1 MIQVPKNLSGFVPN
15 DPGAPR
21 MLLIEPECDDA
32 LQIQQTIERY
42 YEQPCVTRFST
53 LTEAL
58 GAEMDRYDLTLSA
71 THTADGDSSEVLE
84 ELLLIRPD
92 MPIIMLANQ
101 YGQSEAAQ
109 AMHDGAYDYL
119 IKADGYLHALPV
131 VIEKNLALH
140 QVKQEN
146 ARLQVQLTA
155 TLGQLRSRNDQL
167 QGLVQEL
174 KTIAATDALT
184 GIANRRAVTQ
194 RMDQQFAHAIRH
206 DGELALI
213 AIDLDAFK
221 QLNDTAGHPAG
232 DRVLM
237 LLARALSTNARAS
250 DVPGRL
256 GGDEFVVLLPD
267 TGADEAA
274 RVAGRIQ
281 ADFQTGFVDLARRLG
296 YPGTVTLSMGIA
308 TRHKAGVDTANELL
322 AAADRALYRAKQA
335 GRSRVYTHGETI

>member
-21 MLLIEPECDDA
+21 ILLIEPEADDA

-42 YEQPCVTRFST
+42 YELPCVTRFET
-53 LTEAL
+53 LGEAL
-58 GAEMDRYDLTLSA
+58 GADLDRHDLTLSA
-71 THTADGDSSEVLE
+71 TRTADGDSSEVLE

-92 MPIIMLANQ
+92 MPIIILADQ
-101 YGQSEAAQ
+101 HGQSEAAQ
-109 AMHDGAYDYL
+109 AMHRGAYDY
-119 IKADGYLHALPV
+119 IVKADGYLHALSV

-184 GIANRRAVTQ
+184 GIANRRAITQ
-194 RMDQQFAHAIRH
+194 RMEQQFAHAIRH

-237 LLARALSTNARAS
+237 LLARVLSANARAS

-256 GGDEFVVLLPD
+256 GGDEFVVLLAD
-267 TGADEAA
+267 TNMDEAR
-274 RVAGRIQ
+274 RVANRIQ
-281 ADFQTGFVDLARRLG
+281 VDFHTGFADLAQRLG
-296 YPGTVTLSMGIA
+296 YAGTVTLSLGIA
-308 TRHKAGVDTANELL
+308 TRQKTGVDTANELL

-335 GRSRVYTHGETI
+335 GRSRVCMHGEAI